1 MLTRTLALLW
11 TSWNLNPVLG
21 SRLDQGNF
29 ALSSGRWL
37 HYQSASLY
45 LGVQIVS
52 AIFSGGGRGNTRDRP
67 TYPPGGITIPIVHR
81 LSYTSVFT
89 YADFRC
95 LSVPP
100 CFHHIL
106 AQLQSFSNMLRLVQQ
121 IFSPLKHPM
130 NILSRLPRVLGL
142 VEGTM
147 TWFFKFEVRKLTNFN
162 SSYQQV
168 TLFTSEG
175 LRTR

>member
-45 LGVQIVS
+45 LGVQMVS
-52 AIFSGGGRGNTRDRP
+52 AIFSGGGGRGNTRDRP

-81 LSYTSVFT
+81 LSYASVFT

-100 CFHHIL
+100 PL
-106 AQLQSFSNMLRLVQQ
+106 FSSYPRTTPVLFKYVTTSATDFFL
-121 IFSPLKHPM
+121 PLKHP
-130 NILSRLPRVLGL
+130 IKPVKTSSGF
-142 VEGTM
+142 GTLRGYYDM
-147 TWFFKFEVRKLTNFN
+147 IFEVWGKEAKQF
-162 SSYQQV
+162 
-168 TLFTSEG
+168 
-175 LRTR
+175 

>member
-45 LGVQIVS
+45 LGVQMVS
-52 AIFSGGGRGNTRDRP
+52 EIFSGGGGRGNTRDRP
-67 TYPPGGITIPIVHR
+67 TYPPGGITIPIVHS
-81 LSYTSVFT
+81 LSYASVFT

-100 CFHHIL
+100 LVFIISSHNSSPFQICYDQCNRLKPVKTSSGFGT
-106 AQLQSFSNMLRLVQQ
+106 LRGYYDM
-121 IFSPLKHPM
+121 I
-130 NILSRLPRVLGL
+130 
-142 VEGTM
+142 
-147 TWFFKFEVRKLTNFN
+147 FEVWGKEANQF
-162 SSYQQV
+162 
-168 TLFTSEG
+168 
-175 LRTR
+175 

>member
-45 LGVQIVS
+45 LGVQMVS
-52 AIFSGGGRGNTRDRP
+52 AIFSGGGGGRGNTRDRP

-81 LSYTSVFT
+81 LSYASVFT

-100 CFHHIL
+100 P
-106 AQLQSFSNMLRLVQQ
+106 LVF
-121 IFSPLKHPM
+121 IISSH
-130 NILSRLPRVLGL
+130 
-142 VEGTM
+142 
-147 TWFFKFEVRKLTNFN
+147 N
-162 SSYQQV
+162 SSPFQICYDQCNRFF
-168 TLFTSEG
+168 FTFETSNKTCQDFLG
-175 LRTR
+175 FWDS